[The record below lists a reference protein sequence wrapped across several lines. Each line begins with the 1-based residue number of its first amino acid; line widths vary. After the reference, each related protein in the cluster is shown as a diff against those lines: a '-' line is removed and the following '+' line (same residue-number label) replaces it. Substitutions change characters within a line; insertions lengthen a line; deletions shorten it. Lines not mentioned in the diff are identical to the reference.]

1 MHILRYIAISFI
13 SGLTAIIPGVSG
25 GTIFAI
31 FGISEHLAEDINGL
45 VENIFNRMPSFK
57 KILTGI
63 IEHGQ
68 LPIIIGLGSLF
79 SSLLYAKFLVSYGE
93 SIEYLLR
100 FLFIGLVI
108 FSVPTLWNETK
119 VNEEVGKKY
128 HIKYVYVVLGFLVAL
143 ILFNA
148 NEAVI
153 DIDATDYNSAS
164 YILKFFLVSLVAG
177 VTAILPGI
185 SGTNILIVGGFFED
199 YILFSS
205 QISSYPVQY
214 GAYLLAAII
223 GSIIA
228 AKCFTL
234 LFKYFR
240 RGFFSIMTGLTAS
253 TIVFIW
259 LLPTTPGQIIQAIAG
274 FGMSYLLIKTLNEQE
289 VKAYNKK
296 NSAN

>member
-1 MHILRYIAISFI
+1 MKILRYLAISFI

-31 FGISEHLAEDINGL
+31 FGISESLATDINGL
-45 VENIFNRMPSFK
+45 VEGIFGNIFRSFK
-57 KILTGI
+57 TI
-63 IEHGQ
+63 IRVVLKHGQ

-79 SSLLYAKFLVSYGE
+79 SSLFYAKVLVSYGDA
-93 SIEYLLR
+93 IEYFLR

-108 FSVPTLWNETK
+108 FSVPTLWAETK
-119 VNEEVGKKY
+119 SIENEKPYNMKY
-128 HIKYVYVVLGFLVAL
+128 LYVILGFSIAL

-153 DIDATDYNSAS
+153 DVQSIDYNSVS
-164 YILKFFLVSLVAG
+164 YLVKFFFISLIAG

-185 SGTNILIVGGFFED
+185 SGTNILIIGGVFDD

-205 QISSYPVQY
+205 QIANYPLQY
-214 GAYLLAAII
+214 AAYILAAIV

-240 RGFFSIMTGLTAS
+240 KGFFSIMTGLTAS
-253 TIVFIW
+253 TIVFIYTA
-259 LLPTTPGQIIQAIAG
+259 PTSISQVLQAIVG
-274 FGMSYLLIKTLNEQE
+274 FVIAYLLIKTLNEREQR
-289 VKAYNKK
+289 
-296 NSAN
+296 ANNN

>member
-1 MHILRYIAISFI
+1 MQNLRYIIISFI

-31 FGISEHLAEDINGL
+31 FGISEHLAEGINGL
-45 VENIFNRMPSFK
+45 VESVFGNKLQIK
-57 KILTGI
+57 KIWAGVLK
-63 IEHGQ
+63 HGR

-79 SSLLYAKFLVSYGE
+79 SSLFYAKVLVSYGP

-108 FSVPTLWNETK
+108 FSLPTLWSETRTDK
-119 VNEEVGKKY
+119 DENRRY
-128 HIKYVYVVLGFLVAL
+128 PIKYLYVVIGFLIAFL
-143 ILFNA
+143 LTHQ

-153 DIDATDYNSAS
+153 ELDKVDYNSVS
-164 YILKFFLVSLVAG
+164 YIIKFFLISLVAG
-177 VTAILPGI
+177 ITAILPGI
-185 SGTNILIVGGFFED
+185 SGTNILIIGGVFED
-199 YILFSS
+199 YIIFSS
-205 QISSYPVQY
+205 HIADYPIQY
-214 GAYLLAAII
+214 AAYLLAAIV

-259 LLPTTPGQIIQAIAG
+259 AIPHTPGQLVQAVIG
-274 FGMSYLLIKTLNEQE
+274 FAVSYFLIKTLNEQE
-289 VKAYNKK
+289 AKAISKK
-296 NSAN
+296 

>member
-1 MHILRYIAISFI
+1 MEILRYIAISLI

-31 FGISEHLAEDINGL
+31 FGISEHMAEDINGL
-45 VENIFNRMPSFK
+45 VEGIFGNITKSFEAVIRAALK
-57 KILTGI
+57 HWK
-63 IEHGQ
+63 
-68 LPIIIGLGSLF
+68 LPTIIGLGSLF
-79 SSLLYAKFLVSYGE
+79 SSLFYAKVLVSYGDN
-93 SIEYLLR
+93 IEFFLR

-108 FSVPTLWNETK
+108 FSVPTLWSETK
-119 VNEEVGKKY
+119 TTDGKHY
-128 HIKYVYVVLGFLVAL
+128 NIKYLYVVLGFIFAL
-143 ILFNA
+143 LLFNQ

-153 DIDATDYNSAS
+153 DVQSIDYNSAD
-164 YILKFFLVSLVAG
+164 YLFKFFLVSLVAG
-177 VTAILPGI
+177 ITAILPGI
-185 SGTNILIVGGFFED
+185 SGTNILIIGGVFED

-205 QISSYPVQY
+205 QIGSYPIQY
-214 GAYLLAAII
+214 AAYLLAAIL

-259 LLPTTPGQIIQAIAG
+259 SPPTSIWQLFQSIVG
-274 FGMSYLLIKTLNEQE
+274 FVISYLLIKTLNEREQN
-289 VKAYNKK
+289 AKK
-296 NSAN
+296 

>member
-1 MHILRYIAISFI
+1 MEILRYIAISFI

-31 FGISEHLAEDINGL
+31 FGISEHMAEDINSL
-45 VENIFNRMPSFK
+45 VEGVFSNLFKSVKGIFRAV
-57 KILTGI
+57 LRY
-63 IEHGQ
+63 GQ

-79 SSLLYAKFLVSYGE
+79 SSLFYAKVLVSYGDN
-93 SIEYLLR
+93 IEFFLR

-108 FSVPTLWNETK
+108 FSIPTLWAETHDQ
-119 VNEEVGKKY
+119 EQARKY
-128 HIKYVYVVLGFLVAL
+128 PVKYLYVALGFGLAL
-143 ILFNA
+143 LLFNT
-148 NEAVI
+148 NEAMI
-153 DIDATDYNSAS
+153 DLQATDYNSVS
-164 YILKFFLVSLVAG
+164 YIIKFFLISLVAG

-185 SGTNILIVGGFFED
+185 SGTNILIIGGVFED

-205 QISSYPVQY
+205 QIGHYPLQY
-214 GAYLLAAII
+214 GAYLLAAIV

-240 RGFFSIMTGLTAS
+240 QGFFSIMTGLTAS

-259 LLPTTPGQIIQAIAG
+259 APPTSFGQVAQAIIG
-274 FGMSYLLIKTLNEQE
+274 FIIAYLLIKTLNEQE
-289 VKAYNKK
+289 LKAHK
-296 NSAN
+296 

>member
-1 MHILRYIAISFI
+1 MQILRYIAISFI

-31 FGISEHLAEDINGL
+31 FGISEHLAESINGL
-45 VENIFNRMPSFK
+45 VEGLFGNKFHFK
-57 KILTGI
+57 QIAANVWKY
-63 IEHGQ
+63 GQ

-79 SSLLYAKFLVSYGE
+79 SSLIYAKFLVSYG
-93 SIEYLLR
+93 SYVEYLLR

-108 FSVPTLWNETK
+108 FSIPTLWSETK
-119 VNEEVGKKY
+119 HDEQQGTKY
-128 HIKYVYVVLGFLVAL
+128 PIKYLYVAIGFGIAL
-143 ILFNA
+143 LLFNA

-153 DIDATDYNSAS
+153 DLGSTDYTSAS
-164 YILKFFLVSLVAG
+164 YLIKFFLVSLIAG

-185 SGTNILIVGGFFED
+185 SGTNILIIGGVFED
-199 YILFSS
+199 YLLFSS
-205 QISSYPVQY
+205 QISDYIIPYSIYI
-214 GAYLLAAII
+214 LAAII

-259 LLPTTPGQIIQAIAG
+259 VVPTSLFQLIQAVIG
-274 FGMSYLLIKTLNEQE
+274 FGIAYLLIKTLNEQE
-289 VKAYNKK
+289 TNAKH
-296 NSAN
+296 